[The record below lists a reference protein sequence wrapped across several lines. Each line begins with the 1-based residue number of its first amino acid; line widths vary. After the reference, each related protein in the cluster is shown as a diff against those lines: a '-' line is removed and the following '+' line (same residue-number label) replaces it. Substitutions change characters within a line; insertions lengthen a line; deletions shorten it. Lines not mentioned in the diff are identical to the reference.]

1 MKNLLKLCLAYLFLA
16 FGSTAFAGHMFT
28 QGTTNT
34 PTWIQSGTGIAIDQY
49 GLESGSQFSVYIE
62 QPYATPSLADTSNNN
77 WWNWSAGDV
86 MKLNF
91 ATTTGAQT
99 FTIAYD
105 AGGTCVNSAYT
116 VCGQTS
122 LDNVSNLNP
131 TAYGLSLSLP
141 SGTLSSTNSYTWSI
155 VADQGEFSIGGFRIG
170 FANGKVHG
178 SRTGP
183 LNQNSVVS
191 ANTLPTPGSSTPAI
205 PPIDTAAAAYTVA
218 DLNNNQVL
226 PKFSGGV
233 LSIASD
239 GDISTA
245 FTVTNLGGTIN
256 TGANNVTISGAL
268 TDDAGTSGVLKKTG
282 SGVLVLSGTNTFTGG
297 VRVEAGKVAIT
308 SNDSLGA
315 TSSGVDLA
323 GGVLQVNETLATA
336 RSVTL
341 SNVAGS
347 GVEVASGKVMTQTGL
362 ITGSGGMSKSGS
374 GVLSLSSGVH
384 SFTGGLS
391 VIQGELRLNST
402 LSNSG
407 VSVSSGALL
416 SGAGVVGGNVA
427 LSGTVSPGNS
437 PGTLTV
443 LGDMTM
449 VAGSNFQA
457 EIDGRTY
464 VYGGGAGTYDRINL
478 TGSTGVFTAAGTVSP
493 ILRGISAPASNTF
506 DPIFG
511 DRFRVVSTANASGV
525 TGAFGAVTDPGTGMP
540 TNSRFDV
547 IYGANFID
555 LTLTPASLGTFAR
568 AYGLQNMVNAAE
580 ALDGVRPAQGVNLG
594 NDKSRYFDG
603 LYGLNA
609 SQLALALLQSSG
621 QIHAVA
627 LGTNRSGIF
636 SQYGRLSN
644 YSQLREPTDNLWVD
658 VSGYNSRI
666 GEDSFASSFHGS
678 GGQVWLGKDMISRP
692 GQTFGVAVGQLKS
705 RIRDISSLADST
717 SNILAV
723 YMLGQKQAFDYDAM
737 IGYNDS
743 KSDIDRNVALASGTE
758 NNYARPAWSGLTV
771 QAGVGYADELASGV
785 FGRAYSR
792 VAIDRTLAKAFGETG
807 SSLTALTAE
816 KQNYTSG
823 QLTLGYDFNGRITSP
838 LYKDVNWRLGAGSTV
853 LAKGSDAF
861 VDRSVSMHGATWSV
875 SEASYT
881 RVIPFVQMSVNQR
894 VNDKLNFILSASH
907 SRVAEML
914 WRATGYVGLS
924 YKL

>member
-1 MKNLLKLCLAYLFLA
+1 MKNFLKICFFYVLFA
-16 FGSTAFAGHMFT
+16 FGGTAFAGHMFT

-34 PTWIQSGTGIAIDQY
+34 PTWIQSGKGIAIDQY

-62 QPYATPSLADTSNNN
+62 QPRPPAPSAADTSNSN

-105 AGGTCVNSAYT
+105 AGGTCVDSAYT
-116 VCGQTS
+116 VCGQTD
-122 LDNVSNLNP
+122 LNTVTNLIS
-131 TAYGLSLSLP
+131 TASGLSLSLP
-141 SGTLSSTNSYTWSI
+141 SGSLSSTNSYTWSI

-183 LNQNSVVS
+183 LSQNSVVNAS
-191 ANTLPTPGSSTPAI
+191 TLPAPGGST
-205 PPIDTAAAAYTVA
+205 PPIDLAASAYTVA
-218 DLNNNQVL
+218 ELNNNQVL
-226 PKFSGGV
+226 PKFAGGV
-233 LSIASD
+233 LSIAAA
-239 GDISTA
+239 GDVATA

-256 TGANNVTISGAL
+256 TGANDVTFSGAI
-268 TDDAGTSGVLKKTG
+268 TDDAGSSGVLKKIGT
-282 SGVLVLSGTNTFTGG
+282 GVLALTGTNTFTGG
-297 VRVEAGKVAIT
+297 VQIEAGKVAIT
-308 SNDSLGA
+308 SDANLGA
-315 TSSGVDLA
+315 ASASIALA
-323 GGVLQVNETLATA
+323 GGVLQVNENMTTA
-336 RSVTL
+336 RTLTL
-341 SNVAGS
+341 SSVAGS
-347 GVEVASGKVMTQTGL
+347 GVEVASNKEMTQTGL
-362 ITGSGGMSKSGS
+362 ISGTGGMTKSGS
-374 GVLSLSSGVH
+374 GVLSLSDGVIH
-384 SFTGGLS
+384 TFTGDLNLS
-391 VIQGELRLNST
+391 QGSLRLNAT
-402 LSNSG
+402 LANSG
-407 VSVSSGALL
+407 VTVATGALL

-427 LSGTVSPGNS
+427 VSGAVSPGNS

-449 VAGSNFQA
+449 AAGSNFLA

-464 VYGGGAGTYDRINL
+464 AVGGGAGTYDRIAL
-478 TGSTGVFTAAGTVSP
+478 TSSTGVFTAAGTVSP
-493 ILRGISAPASNTF
+493 ILRGISTPANNDF
-506 DPIFG
+506 VPVYG
-511 DRFRVVSTANASGV
+511 DRFRVVSTANSTGV

-555 LTLTPASLGTFAR
+555 LTLTPASMGAFAR
-568 AYGLQNMVNAAE
+568 AYGLKNMVNAAE

-594 NDKSRYFDG
+594 NNKGQYFDG
-603 LYGLNA
+603 LYGLNP

-705 RIRDISSLADST
+705 RIRDVSSQAEST
-717 SNILAV
+717 SNMLAL

-743 KSDIDRNVALASGTE
+743 KSDIDRRVSLASGTE
-758 NNYARPAWSGLTV
+758 NNNARPSWSGFTV
-771 QAGVGYADELASGV
+771 QAGLGYAHELASGV

-792 VAIDRTLAKAFGETG
+792 VAIDHTIAKGFAETG
-807 SSLTALTAE
+807 SSLTALTAGE
-816 KQNYTSG
+816 QNYTSG

-838 LYKDVNWRLGAGSTV
+838 MYKDVNWRIGAGSTF
-853 LAKGSDAF
+853 LAKGRDAF
-861 VDRSVSMHGATWSV
+861 VDRSVSMHDATWSV

-881 RVIPFVQMSVNQR
+881 RVIPFVQMSANQR
-894 VNDKLNFILSASH
+894 VNDKLNFILSASF
-907 SRVAEML
+907 SRVANML
-914 WRATGYVGLS
+914 WRNTGYVGLS